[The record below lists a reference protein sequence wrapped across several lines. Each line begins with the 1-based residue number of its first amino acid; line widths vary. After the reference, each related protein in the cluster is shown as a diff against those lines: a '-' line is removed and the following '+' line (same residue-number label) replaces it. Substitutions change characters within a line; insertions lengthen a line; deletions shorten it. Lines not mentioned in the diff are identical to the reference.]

1 MKNSL
6 RALIITTEQQI
17 EILLKRRSRQET
29 RHSIGAKANNSTTG
43 PLFDSLV
50 CVEVIHRQTRDNAF
64 LILVYRARLLHQRI
78 IVMRVPE
85 VSSYSRDL
93 TPARRSLCYVNRDS
107 SPASDDFHPSKLI
120 FVMRAHIALLKK
132 DCRESGGG
140 GVRARSLRAA

>member
-1 MKNSL
+1 
-6 RALIITTEQQI
+6 
-17 EILLKRRSRQET
+17 
-29 RHSIGAKANNSTTG
+29 
-43 PLFDSLV
+43 
-50 CVEVIHRQTRDNAF
+50 
-64 LILVYRARLLHQRI
+64 
-78 IVMRVPE
+78 MRVPE

-140 GVRARSLRAA
+140 GGTSTLFTCRLMRRRVTKCTRARDIRIVN